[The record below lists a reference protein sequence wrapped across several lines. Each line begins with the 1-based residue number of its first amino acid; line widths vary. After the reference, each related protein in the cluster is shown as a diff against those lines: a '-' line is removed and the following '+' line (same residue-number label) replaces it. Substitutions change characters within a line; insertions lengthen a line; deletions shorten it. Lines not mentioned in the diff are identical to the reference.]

1 LLINKPINQHIKM
14 SFCSKQFSFLNFI
27 ALLLALHQSHAEIT
41 ESFNMSAVS
50 GSDIGS
56 PGARA
61 GADSK
66 GWMSTWQTVLGTARY
81 SSDDLNI
88 DSLSST
94 GGSLQLR
101 GEKKAKSIG
110 RAVVMRQMDATY
122 SGDVYGQ
129 FRFTSGSP
137 HNDSVIG
144 VLFSAPSQ
152 EPPTPKTAMFAIC
165 PKRWGSNY
173 GMIGAGQ
180 KVAKVDMG
188 AACEAFQN
196 YLVLWKLENLPEP
209 GKRKKIK
216 LKMWVLNEAQASY
229 FKASNFSEKSL
240 LEASRGSEKEQVSQF
255 TSVTIPNSKRTLA
268 RGMVVSLFN
277 FSTPQL
283 YFDELHL
290 SATGF

>member
-1 LLINKPINQHIKM
+1 MCN
-14 SFCSKQFSFLNFI
+14 CSKQFSFLNFI

-41 ESFNMSAVS
+41 ESFSLSAVS

-56 PGARA
+56 PNARE

-66 GWMSTWQTVLGTARY
+66 GWASAWHTKIGTVLY
-81 SSDDLNI
+81 SNNDLSF
-88 DSLSST
+88 DSLSSF
-94 GGSLQLR
+94 GGSIQLR
-101 GEKKAKSIG
+101 GEKKTNGIG
-110 RAVVMRQMDATY
+110 RAIVMRQIDADY
-122 SGDVYGQ
+122 FGDVYGQ
-129 FRFTSGSP
+129 FRFNSGST

-144 VLFSAPSQ
+144 VLLSLPSQ
-152 EPPTPKTAMFAIC
+152 EPPTPKTAFFAIC
-165 PKRWGSNY
+165 PKRWGSDY

-180 KVAKVDMG
+180 KVGKVEIG

-196 YLVLWKLENLPEP
+196 YLVLWKLENLPVP

-216 LKMWVLNEAQASY
+216 LKMWVLNEAQASH

-240 LEASRGSEKEQVSQF
+240 LEANSGSQTEQVCQF
-255 TSVTIPNSKRTLA
+255 ASVTIPSSKRTLA

-283 YFDELHL
+283 YFDEIHI
-290 SATGF
+290 SAEGFKDYP